1 MVAWRLLYL
10 TYRARLEPDLAAS
23 TCLSASELAVLAA
36 KYGQEPRTLQEA
48 IALVARLGGVRK
60 SRRSA
65 EPGVKALWEGLRD
78 LERLVEGWELA
89 FRSLSP
95 VAPSYD
101 TS

>member
-1 MVAWRLLYL
+1 MRLPP
-10 TYRARLEPDLAAS
+10 TCRARLAPDLAAS

-36 KYGQEPRTLQEA
+36 KYGQEPRTLKEA

-65 EPGVKALWEGLRD
+65 EPGVKALWEGIRD
-78 LERLVEGWELA
+78 LERLVEGGELA
-89 FRSLSP
+89 RRSFAP
-95 VAPSYD
+95 TDPSYD